1 VVKQDFISF
10 ANKFVP
16 KMADFEL
23 GELYTFMLKK

>member
-1 VVKQDFISF
+1 VGKQDFILF

-23 GELYTFMLKK
+23 GELF